1 MHSCCMMSC
10 YKVDSVGHQPTSI
23 WQIRI
28 VQNFPL
34 PYGTCEFFL
43 LGIEIDNDIFELRLA
58 VLQCLQIVP
67 WVLLSQH
74 YLLEAF
80 FVQLQNTFDWIIF
93 PYLTIQH
100 YVHVLFKLKMGHFRG
115 HWKGFEQTIDARP
128 IYLHMKTLMHT
139 WPIKSFLAIFMYP
152 VWIKCKLKVH
162 AHSKT
167 HCDFAWP
174 LDVLHRFIRNSQ
186 PSHNDGVLDKQVIQ
200 SIKILVIWTS
210 FQTSFL
216 LEHVSICIPDFYSA

>member
-1 MHSCCMMSC
+1 
-10 YKVDSVGHQPTSI
+10 
-23 WQIRI
+23 
-28 VQNFPL
+28 
-34 PYGTCEFFL
+34 
-43 LGIEIDNDIFELRLA
+43 
-58 VLQCLQIVP
+58 
-67 WVLLSQH
+67 
-74 YLLEAF
+74 LEAF